1 MEFDMEAFIEAYP
14 FMTVLPLLVML
25 VLVIITKKIFESII
39 IATALVYILNDGLY
53 FITGFTDGVYEVFAE
68 GTYPWIVLMLTLF
81 GALIAILLRSGG
93 LGAFK
98 RFAARYIRS
107 ERSSLIFTWV
117 LGIVLFID
125 DYINNL
131 GIGPTVRDLTDE
143 HKVPR
148 EQVAFTVNCL
158 GTPVCA
164 LVPLT
169 AFAVFIFSIMQD
181 YGVSAEGSNMLT
193 EYLKVIPFMFY
204 PIAII
209 LISLLLSLGIL
220 PRTGSLRK
228 YYLQIKNGTY
238 SLSESELKE
247 MESGEEIDLDAENS
261 SILDFILPVL
271 VVVITMFIT
280 SDLVL
285 SVILALVTAFILTV
299 VRKKLTVTEFFESFF
314 TGVKDM
320 IYILVIVLMAFVFIE
335 GLDRIG
341 FSDYA
346 VETITPLL
354 TGGAIPVLTF
364 ISVGIIAFLGVDYW
378 AVMLLFAPVAIPL
391 ADVFSVNPYMT
402 MAAIVSGSVFGGT
415 ACFFAEQNLMC
426 AQSVHR
432 PPMRVALCGLP
443 YSIFGF
449 IVTAIAYLIA
459 GFVM

>member
-1 MEFDMEAFIEAYP
+1 MEAFIEAYP